1 MATCVEHE
9 DCRRDP
15 TLAEACAQARAR
27 VRGQG
32 MARQHLLPLP
42 PITIQAGQSDSI
54 AFDVPRS
61 IGNVQLFVPSEVAGL
76 VGLTSCT
83 VNGEDWCLAT
93 PPRNRQE
100 QEGGPWWSNH
110 TPAVMCRIFS
120 ELSPRAP
127 VLFQDLNAGDR
138 MVFGFIN
145 ISGNDLMLRAA
156 LIGDR

>member
-1 MATCVEHE
+1 MATCAEHE

-27 VRGQG
+27 ARVPGV
-32 MARQHLLPLP
+32 ARQHLLPLP
-42 PITIQAGQSDSI
+42 PISIRAGQPGTI
-54 AFDVPRS
+54 PFDVPRS

-83 VNGEDWCLAT
+83 VNDEDWCLTT
-93 PPRNRQE
+93 PPRSCQE
-100 QEGGPWWSNH
+100 QEEWPSWNPG

-145 ISGNDLMLRAA
+145 ISGNDLTLRAA